1 VTKPVLNAD
10 PEGSGSSVS
19 TSPRASRRS
28 ATVDSGLSVESVIAS
43 IPKFGPKDVRFANW
57 LCFFAWV
64 AAVYD
69 FILFANLLPVIGAD
83 FGLTEAAT
91 TGLNTWVTLGTAV
104 VAYFLGRLVDRYG
117 RRAGLIVAVAG
128 AALAS
133 LLTATTHWIY
143 GLFAGLGLV
152 VLVLVRTVAGL
163 GFAEMAVNATYL
175 NEVYAVAAQD
185 EKAVRRRGFTYSLV
199 QAGWPVG
206 AMIAAFSINL
216 LMPIGHWYLTFVVAA
231 IPAIFIVWAATK
243 MKESPLWA
251 AHQGIKNLVKAGR
264 SDDAK
269 AVADHVGISM
279 ESAESSSPA
288 DLFRH
293 GNARPFIFIFA
304 GYLLQGVGVMV
315 FQILATSLMTSE
327 SGMNIDFTNAIL
339 ILIVSNVAA
348 FLGYL
353 GFGWLGDR
361 IGRRLTISI
370 GWILAGIVYGIMLML
385 PQGAFVPIV
394 IAYAVGMCM
403 MLGPFAPLM
412 FFAGESFPSKIRA
425 TATSIITASGMI
437 GNLISGTVV
446 TIMLT
451 AGMTWIS
458 TAWYMGV
465 IPLVLA
471 GLFIL
476 GAPHVD
482 PKVASKR

>member
-1 VTKPVLNAD
+1 MTNSGVNGD
-10 PEGSGSSVS
+10 SSGSGSAA
-19 TSPRASRRS
+19 TRSPRGRS
-28 ATVDSGLSVESVIAS
+28 NATTVDSELSLASVLAS

-117 RRAGLIVAVAG
+117 RRAGLIIAVSG
-128 AALAS
+128 AAVAS

-143 GLFAGLGLV
+143 GLYAGLGLV
-152 VLVLVRTVAGL
+152 VLVLIRTVAGL

-175 NEVYAVAAQD
+175 NEVYAVASQD

-216 LMPIGHWYLTFVVAA
+216 LMPIGHWQLTFAVAA
-231 IPAIFIVWAATK
+231 IPAIFIVWAASK

-251 AHQGIKNLVKAGR
+251 AHQGIKKLVKAGR
-264 SDDAK
+264 SDDAQI
-269 AVADHVGISM
+269 VADEVGISL
-279 ESAESSSPA
+279 ESAQDSSPL
-288 DLFRH
+288 DLFRN

-339 ILIVSNVAA
+339 ILIISNIAA
-348 FLGYL
+348 FIGYL
-353 GFGWLGDR
+353 AFGWLGDR
-361 IGRRLTISI
+361 IGRRITIAI
-370 GWILAGIVYGIMLML
+370 GWILAGAVYGIMLML
-385 PQGAFVPIV
+385 PQGAFGPIV
-394 IAYAVGMCM
+394 TAYAIGMCM

-425 TATSIITASGMI
+425 TATSIITASGML
-437 GNLISGTVV
+437 GNLISGTIV

-451 AGMTWIS
+451 AGLSWIT

-471 GLFIL
+471 GIFIL

-482 PKVASKR
+482 PKVANKH

>member
-1 VTKPVLNAD
+1 MTNTD
-10 PEGSGSSVS
+10 S
-19 TSPRASRRS
+19 TTGTRGTGAARSRG
-28 ATVDSGLSVESVIAS
+28 AYEVGLSAASVLAS

-83 FGLTEAAT
+83 FGLTEAET

-104 VAYFLGRLVDRYG
+104 IAYVLGRLVDKLG
-117 RRAGLIVAVAG
+117 RKQGLIIAVGG

-143 GLFAGLGLV
+143 GIYAGLGLV
-152 VLVLVRTVAGL
+152 VLVLIRSVAGL

-185 EKAVRRRGFTYSLV
+185 EKAVRRRGLTYSLV
-199 QAGWPVG
+199 QAGFPVG
-206 AMIAAFSINL
+206 ALVAAFSINL

-251 AHQGIKNLVKAGR
+251 AHQGIKKLVKAGR
-264 SDDAK
+264 ADEAEE
-269 AVADHVGISM
+269 VARKVGISVTAAKDS
-279 ESAESSSPA
+279 SAV
-288 DLFRH
+288 DIFR
-293 GNARPFIFIFA
+293 GGSARPFGFIFA
-304 GYLLQGVGVMV
+304 AYLMQGIGVMV

-348 FLGYL
+348 FAGYL
-353 GFGWLGDR
+353 FFGWLGDR
-361 IGRRLTISI
+361 IGRRLTIAV
-370 GWILAGIVYGIMLML
+370 GWVLAGIAYGVMLML
-385 PQGAFVPIV
+385 PQGATGPIV
-394 IAYAVGMCM
+394 AMYAVGMCL

-412 FFAGESFPSKIRA
+412 FFAGESFPSRIRA

-446 TIMLT
+446 TILLA
-451 AGMTWIS
+451 AGLSWIT

-471 GLFIL
+471 GLLIL

-482 PKVASKR
+482 PKVATKN